1 MKINYE
7 YFLRRRKCTSETLIK
22 ANDLNTIKKFNLFL
36 NSINVKL
43 PEDKIYEEAF
53 KNVYTIKKDESIQKL
68 STTPILEEV
77 EEVEVQE
84 VLEEI
89 TVDIKDDAIKP
100 KKRTRRRSRKKSTT
114 SWILFCF
121 CQDRRHWRMAWEKY
135 IQYLTWQCIIIIND
149 IIWGLILWV

>member
-22 ANDLNTIKKFNLFL
+22 ANNLNTIKKFNLFL

-77 EEVEVQE
+77 EVQE

-100 KKRTRRRSRKKSTT
+100 KKRTRRRARKKSTT
-114 SWILFCF
+114 S
-121 CQDRRHWRMAWEKY
+121 
-135 IQYLTWQCIIIIND
+135 
-149 IIWGLILWV
+149 

>member
-114 SWILFCF
+114 S
-121 CQDRRHWRMAWEKY
+121 
-135 IQYLTWQCIIIIND
+135 
-149 IIWGLILWV
+149 

>member
-68 STTPILEEV
+68 STTPITLNTNV
-77 EEVEVQE
+77 LLVYYILQVFVEV
-84 VLEEI
+84 
-89 TVDIKDDAIKP
+89 
-100 KKRTRRRSRKKSTT
+100 S
-114 SWILFCF
+114 
-121 CQDRRHWRMAWEKY
+121 Y
-135 IQYLTWQCIIIIND
+135 
-149 IIWGLILWV
+149 